1 MKKKNLLFVFVALL
15 VAMLVFP
22 SVAVAQGR
30 EAYVVA
36 DGSTLTFYYDMQKA
50 SRKGKV
56 YGIDETVKIEGSSRS
71 YPAWIVVD
79 NDFNSVT
86 TLAVFD
92 ASFKDY
98 RPKSTALWFASCKK
112 LEKIE
117 SIENLNTSEV
127 TDMNYMFADCSP
139 LTSLDLSHFDT
150 KNVTNMHGMFGG
162 SKSLLSLDLS
172 NFDTKNVANMAYMF
186 SGCESLTSLDVSNF
200 DTKNVTS
207 MVYMFSG
214 CESLTSLNVSNF
226 DTKRV
231 TTMSGMFSDC
241 KHFISLNVSN
251 FDTKNVTD
259 MSGMF
264 YDCSSLTSLDVSNFD
279 TKNVA
284 IMAGMFGFCSEL
296 TTIYCNDT
304 WKCEKSDQMFKASKK
319 LVGAVAYNEDET
331 DASMANPDTGYFTR
345 KTADGVAVTA
355 VENATEVKDIYTL
368 DGRRQNEM
376 QRGLN
381 IVRMADGTTHKI
393 ICK

>member
-1 MKKKNLLFVFVALL
+1 M
-15 VAMLVFP
+15 AMLVFP
-22 SVAVAQGR
+22 SVAMAQGK

-50 SRKGKV
+50 SRTGKV
-56 YGIDETVKIEGSSRS
+56 YGIDETVKIEDDPIP
-71 YPAWIVVD
+71 YPAWVVVD
-79 NDFNSVT
+79 NGFNSVT

-98 RPKSTALWFASCKK
+98 RPKSTAFWFVGCKK

-127 TDMNYMFADCSP
+127 TDMNFMFGGCKS
-139 LTSLDLSHFDT
+139 LISLDLSRFDT
-150 KNVTNMHGMFGG
+150 KNVTDLNCMFYNC
-162 SKSLLSLDLS
+162 D
-172 NFDTKNVANMAYMF
+172 A
-186 SGCESLTSLDVSNF
+186 LT
-200 DTKNVTS
+200 
-207 MVYMFSG
+207 
-214 CESLTSLNVSNF
+214 
-226 DTKRV
+226 
-231 TTMSGMFSDC
+231 
-241 KHFISLNVSN
+241 SLNVSN

-264 YDCSSLTSLDVSNFD
+264 YGCSSLTSLDVSNFD

-284 IMAGMFGFCSEL
+284 IMEGMFGFCSEL

-331 DASMANPDTGYFTR
+331 DVSMANPDTGYFTR
-345 KTADGVAVTA
+345 KTADGIAVVAA
-355 VENATEVKDIYTL
+355 ENATEVKDIYTL

-381 IVRMADGTTHKI
+381 IVRMADGTVRKI
-393 ICK
+393 IRR